1 MDEDRTFD
9 DFLNEHLNSESKQYR
24 EEFKRELLKLDITDK
39 EAANGQ
45 NKESEN
51 TLEEFKAIYNQLDPE
66 RKILVEKRIKEE
78 YIEQLKNEE

>member
-24 EEFKRELLKLDITDK
+24 EEVKKELLKLDITDK

-51 TLEEFKAIYNQLDPE
+51 TLEKFVAIYNQLDPE

>member
-9 DFLNEHLNSESKQYR
+9 EFLNEHLNSESKQYR
-24 EEFKRELLKLDITDK
+24 EEFKNELLKLDIKEK
-39 EAANGQ
+39 EATNGQ

-51 TLEEFKAIYNQLDPE
+51 TLEKFMAIYNQLDPE

-78 YIEQLKNEE
+78 YIEQMKK

>member
-9 DFLNEHLNSESKQYR
+9 EFLNEYLNSESKQYR
-24 EEFKRELLKLDITDK
+24 EEFKKELLKLDITDK

-51 TLEEFKAIYNQLDPE
+51 TLEKFVAIYNQLDPE

>member
-24 EEFKRELLKLDITDK
+24 EEFKKELLKLDITDQ

-51 TLEEFKAIYNQLDPE
+51 QAIKSCYGNT
-66 RKILVEKRIKEE
+66 
-78 YIEQLKNEE
+78 

>member
-24 EEFKRELLKLDITDK
+24 EEFKKELLKLDITDK

-51 TLEEFKAIYNQLDPE
+51 ILEKFVAIYNQLDPE

>member
-24 EEFKRELLKLDITDK
+24 EEFKKELLKLDITDK

-51 TLEEFKAIYNQLDPE
+51 TLEKFVAIYNQLDPE

>member
-24 EEFKRELLKLDITDK
+24 EEFKKEFLKLDITDK

-51 TLEEFKAIYNQLDPE
+51 TLEKFVAIYNQLDPE

>member
-24 EEFKRELLKLDITDK
+24 EEFKKELLKLDITDK

-51 TLEEFKAIYNQLDPE
+51 TLEKFVAIYNQLDPE

-78 YIEQLKNEE
+78 YIEQLKNKE

>member
-51 TLEEFKAIYNQLDPE
+51 TLEKFVAIYNQLDPE

-78 YIEQLKNEE
+78 YIEQLKTEE